1 MQPQFTRSSLYRSLI
16 TGIIAASILT
26 AQAKDPNDD
35 PAKECQDFISS
46 FSAITA
52 QLSATKAPTRE
63 EIRNIFSSYPNDK
76 IRKFMDVY
84 LLPKIGTGNSNEL
97 NTYIENG
104 NALRQCQSL
113 LRGY

>member
-1 MQPQFTRSSLYRSLI
+1 MQPRFLRSSLRKSLI
-16 TGIIAASILT
+16 AGVVAASVLSV
-26 AQAKDPNDD
+26 QAKDPNDD
-35 PAKECQDFISS
+35 PAKECQDFIGS
-46 FSAITA
+46 FAAITT
-52 QLSATKAPTRE
+52 QLSATKSPTRE

-76 IRKFMDVY
+76 IRKFMDAY